1 MGNAEAVKQVKGGR
15 HHIEE
20 AIYELYRRS
29 LPVQPLYG
37 LPDPKPMVDC
47 DTRVASTATLFQ
59 RIIVKYAAFRAYF
72 QHCEKYDKP
81 AVSKKIWLT
90 EWHLMT
96 ELEVVTESQADLAW
110 IQVQRIDQV
119 ASELMVLLRLAVDRL
134 NSGLRSQRSAI
145 TEAKREIAPR
155 SPCRRQCALHWHSG
169 AYATAADQETVDT
182 TSDAAQA
189 NRNADVDEVIMEGHR
204 TLRDAH
210 RDVVCA
216 MHATASDDREGA
228 TMDAPPNL
236 ELVPSIDDGVVS
248 CGATV
253 VSPAQNNHP
262 LRALHEDA
270 DQVVQLHRAAS
281 SWQ

>member
-1 MGNAEAVKQVKGGR
+1 
-15 HHIEE
+15 
-20 AIYELYRRS
+20 
-29 LPVQPLYG
+29 
-37 LPDPKPMVDC
+37 MVDC

-96 ELEVVTESQADLAW
+96 ELEAVTESQADLAW

-155 SPCRRQCALHWHSG
+155 SPCRRQCALHWHTGLCRLGQGAMDSLVRPG